1 VRHHGLWILSL
12 VLAMSLLS
20 RVATSQTGP
29 AAAPPAAGAGAAD
42 TATVGPDIPVI
53 TVEGF
58 CGTDPGA
65 KQKAPC
71 RTVLTRSEFE
81 NLADAAGASGM
92 AAKASFAAFYIQF
105 SLFAREAQKRGI
117 DKDPVFQRKL
127 EMARI
132 QLLGQVLLQDLQTKS
147 RQFAPGDL
155 EKFFRENPA
164 LFEQRALLR
173 VFIPNTKFENLPNGI
188 QRPIPETVSEMKL
201 VAEAIYSRARAGA
214 DFETLQKEALDT
226 ASLKEEMSAKLEKMS
241 RGQLRQTHQVVFD
254 LKPGEVSALF
264 DERDEGYYIYK
275 MVSKE
280 IPPFESVKSDV
291 ELALEKQRMDT
302 WKKDITEPAKVS
314 LNEQY
319 FGAAA
324 VAKSGQTH

>member
-1 VRHHGLWILSL
+1 MNHHGLSILSL
-12 VLAMSLLS
+12 VLAIASLS
-20 RVATSQTGP
+20 SVATGQTGP
-29 AAAPPAAGAGAAD
+29 AAAPPAASAGTAD
-42 TATVGPDIPVI
+42 TATVGPDTPVI
-53 TVEGF
+53 TVDGF
-58 CGTDPGA
+58 CGTDPNA
-65 KQKAPC
+65 KHKVPC

-92 AAKASFAAFYIQF
+92 AAKASFAAFYVQF

-117 DKDPVFQRKL
+117 DKDPLFQRKL

-132 QLLGQVLLQDLQTKS
+132 QLLGQVLLQDLQAKS
-147 RQFAPGDL
+147 RQFAPGEL

-164 LFEQRALLR
+164 RFEQCRLLR
-173 VFIPNTKFENLPNGI
+173 VYIPNTKFNSLPNGI
-188 QRPIPETVSEMKL
+188 QQPIPETAPEMKL
-201 VAEAIYSRARAGA
+201 VAQAIYSRARAGE
-214 DFETLQKEALDT
+214 DFEILQKEALDT
-226 ASLKEEMSAKLEKMS
+226 ANLKEEISAKLEKMS

-275 MVSKE
+275 IVSKQ

>member
-1 VRHHGLWILSL
+1 
-12 VLAMSLLS
+12 MSLLS
-20 RVATSQTGP
+20 SVATSQTEP
-29 AAAPPAAGAGAAD
+29 ASAPPAARPGTVD
-42 TATVGPDIPVI
+42 TANVGPDVPVI

-58 CGTDPGA
+58 CGTDPNA

-81 NLADAAGASGM
+81 KLADASGVSGT
-92 AAKASFAAFYIQF
+92 AARASFAAFYIQF
-105 SLFAREAQKRGI
+105 SLFAREAQKQGL
-117 DKDPVFQRKL
+117 DKDPVFQRRL

-132 QLLGQVLLQDLQTKS
+132 QLLGQVLLQDLQEKS
-147 RQFAPGDL
+147 RQFAPGEL

-173 VFIPNTKFENLPNGI
+173 VFIPNTKFNTQPNGI
-188 QRPIPETVSEMKL
+188 QQPVPESAPEMKL
-201 VAEAIYSRARAGA
+201 VAQAIYSRARAGA

-226 ASLKEEMSAKLEKMS
+226 ANLKDEMSAKLEKIS
-241 RGQLRQTHQVVFD
+241 RGQLRQSHKVVFD
-254 LKPGEVSALF
+254 LKQGEVSALF
-264 DERDEGYYIYK
+264 DEQDEGYYFYK
-275 MVSKE
+275 IVSKE

-314 LNEQY
+314 LNEHY
-319 FGAAA
+319 FGAAG
-324 VAKSGQTH
+324 VANSSPSH

>member
-1 VRHHGLWILSL
+1 VHHHRMWILSL
-12 VLAMSLLS
+12 VLAMSSLS
-20 RVATSQTGP
+20 SVVTGQAKP
-29 AAAPPAAGAGAAD
+29 ASAPPAAGAGAAD
-42 TATVGPDIPVI
+42 AAAVGPDTPVI
-53 TVEGF
+53 TVDGF
-58 CGTDPGA
+58 CGTDPNA
-65 KQKAPC
+65 QQKAPC

-81 NLADAAGASGM
+81 NLADAAGASGI
-92 AAKASFAAFYIQF
+92 AAKASFAAFYVQF

-117 DKDPVFQRKL
+117 DKDPLFQRKL

-132 QLLGQVLLQDLQTKS
+132 QLLGQVLLQDLQAKS
-147 RQFAPGDL
+147 RQFAPGEL

-164 LFEQRALLR
+164 RFEQCRLLR
-173 VFIPNTKFENLPNGI
+173 VYIPNTKFNSLPNGI
-188 QRPIPETVSEMKL
+188 QQPIPETAPEMKL
-201 VAEAIYSRARAGA
+201 VAQAIYSRARAGE
-214 DFETLQKEALDT
+214 DFEILQKEALDT
-226 ASLKEEMSAKLEKMS
+226 ANLKEEISAKLEKMS

-275 MVSKE
+275 IVSKQ

-324 VAKSGQTH
+324 VVKSGQTH

>member
-1 VRHHGLWILSL
+1 MHRHGLWILSL
-12 VLAMSLLS
+12 VLATSSLS
-20 RVATSQTGP
+20 SVATTQARP

-53 TVEGF
+53 TVDGF
-58 CGTDPGA
+58 CGTDPNA

-81 NLADAAGASGM
+81 KLADASGASGM
-92 AAKASFAAFYIQF
+92 AAKTSFAAFYVQF
-105 SLFAREAQKRGI
+105 SLFAREAQKRGM

-132 QLLGQVLLQDLQTKS
+132 QLLGQVLLQDLQAKS

-164 LFEQRALLR
+164 PFEQGALLR

-188 QRPIPETVSEMKL
+188 QRPIPETAPEMKL

-226 ASLKEEMSAKLEKMS
+226 ANLKEEVSAKLEKMS
-241 RGQLRQTHQVVFD
+241 RGQLRQTHQVAFD

-264 DERDEGYYIYK
+264 DERDEGYYFYK
-275 MVSKE
+275 IVSKD

-291 ELALEKQRMDT
+291 EIALEKRRMDT

-319 FGAAA
+319 FGAAG
-324 VAKSGQTH
+324 VANGSQTQ

>member
-12 VLAMSLLS
+12 VIAMSVLS
-20 RVATSQTGP
+20 SVATSQTGP
-29 AAAPPAAGAGAAD
+29 VAAPPAAGAGAAD

-132 QLLGQVLLQDLQTKS
+132 QLLGQVLLQDLQEKS

-164 LFEQRALLR
+164 RFEQRALLR
-173 VFIPNTKFENLPNGI
+173 VFIPNTKFNTQPNGI
-188 QRPIPETVSEMKL
+188 QQPIPESAPEMKL
-201 VAEAIYSRARAGA
+201 VAQAIYSRARAGA

-226 ASLKEEMSAKLEKMS
+226 ANLKEEMSAKLEKMS
-241 RGQLRQTHQVVFD
+241 RGQLRQAHKVVFD
-254 LKPGEVSALF
+254 LKQGEVSALF
-264 DERDEGYYIYK
+264 DEQDEGYYIYK
-275 MVSKE
+275 IVSKE

-314 LNEQY
+314 LNEHY
-319 FGAAA
+319 FGAAK
-324 VAKSGQTH
+324 VGDSSQTH

>member
-1 VRHHGLWILSL
+1 MSSLS
-12 VLAMSLLS
+12 S
-20 RVATSQTGP
+20 VATSQTAP
-29 AAAPPAAGAGAAD
+29 AVAPPAAGAGVVD
-42 TATVGPDIPVI
+42 TSTVGPDAPVI

-58 CGTDPGA
+58 CGTDPNA

-71 RTVLTRSEFE
+71 RTVLSRSEFE
-81 NLADAAGASGM
+81 KLADASGASGM
-92 AAKASFAAFYIQF
+92 AARASFAAVYVQF
-105 SLFAREAQKRGI
+105 SLFAREAQKRGL
-117 DKDPVFQRKL
+117 DKDPVFQRRL

-132 QLLGQVLLQDLQTKS
+132 QLLGQVLLQDLQAKS

-173 VFIPNTKFENLPNGI
+173 VFIPNTKFNTQPNGI
-188 QRPIPETVSEMKL
+188 QQPLPETATEMKL
-201 VAEAIYSRARAGA
+201 VAQAIYSRARAGA

-226 ASLKEEMSAKLEKMS
+226 ANLKDEMSAKLEKMS
-241 RGQLRQTHQVVFD
+241 RGQLRQSQQVVFD
-254 LKPGEVSALF
+254 LKSGEVSALF

-275 MVSKE
+275 IVSKE
-280 IPPFESVKSDV
+280 LPPFESVKSDV
-291 ELALEKQRMDT
+291 ELALEKQRFDT

-319 FGAAA
+319 FGAAK
-324 VAKSGQTH
+324 VGNSSQTH

>member
-1 VRHHGLWILSL
+1 MHHHGLWILSL

-20 RVATSQTGP
+20 SVATSQTGS
-29 AAAPPAAGAGAAD
+29 AAAPPAASAGTVD
-42 TATVGPDIPVI
+42 TATVGPDAPVV
-53 TVEGF
+53 TVDGF
-58 CGTDPGA
+58 CGTDPNA

-71 RTVLTRSEFE
+71 RTVLTRTEFE
-81 NLADAAGASGM
+81 KLADASGASGM
-92 AAKASFAAFYIQF
+92 AAKASFAAFYVQF

-117 DKDPVFQRKL
+117 DKDPLFQRKL

-132 QLLGQVLLQDLQTKS
+132 QLLGQVLLQDLQAKS

-164 LFEQRALLR
+164 PFEQGALLR
-173 VFIPNTKFENLPNGI
+173 VYVPNTKFNTQPNGI
-188 QRPIPETVSEMKL
+188 QQPMPETAPEMKL

-226 ASLKEEMSAKLEKMS
+226 ANLKEEMSAKLEKMS
-241 RGQLRQTHQVVFD
+241 RGQLRKTHQVVFD

-275 MVSKE
+275 IVSKE

-291 ELALEKQRMDT
+291 EIALEKQRMDT
-302 WKKDITEPAKVS
+302 WTKDITEPAKVS
-314 LNEQY
+314 LSEQY
-319 FGAAA
+319 FGADA
-324 VAKSGQTH
+324 AKSVQTH

>member
-1 VRHHGLWILSL
+1 MHHHGLWILSL
-12 VLAMSLLS
+12 VLAMSSLS
-20 RVATSQTGP
+20 SVATSQTAP
-29 AAAPPAAGAGAAD
+29 AAAPPAASAGTVD
-42 TATVGPDIPVI
+42 TANVGPDTPVI
-53 TVEGF
+53 TVDGF
-58 CGTDPGA
+58 CGTDPNA

-81 NLADAAGASGM
+81 KLADASGASGM
-92 AAKASFAAFYIQF
+92 AAKASFAAFYVQF

-132 QLLGQVLLQDLQTKS
+132 QLLGQVLLQDLQEKS
-147 RQFAPGDL
+147 RQFAPSEL

-164 LFEQRALLR
+164 LFEKGALLR
-173 VFIPNTKFENLPNGI
+173 VFIPNTKFNTQPNGI
-188 QRPIPETVSEMKL
+188 QQPIPESAPEMKL
-201 VAEAIYSRARAGA
+201 VAQAIYSRARAGA

-226 ASLKEEMSAKLEKMS
+226 ANLKEEMSAKLEKMS
-241 RGQLRQTHQVVFD
+241 RGQLRQTHKVVFD
-254 LKPGEVSALF
+254 LKPGEVSAMF

-275 MVSKE
+275 IVSKE

-319 FGAAA
+319 FGAAT
-324 VAKSGQTH
+324 VANSGQTH